1 MTDQTRAD
9 LLVAEITENL
19 IDLFSISFQ
28 HAASNDLQSM
38 LQAFLDHRFDLTFT
52 AHIAASGTILSC
64 CAHPTGGDPIP
75 LFDWHETPP
84 DKKH

>member
-1 MTDQTRAD
+1 MTDQARAA
-9 LLVAEITENL
+9 LLVTEITENRA
-19 IDLFSISFQ
+19 DLFSECCKQ
-28 HAASNDLQSM
+28 GAPHDLQSM

-52 AHIAASGTILSC
+52 ALIAASGTILSC

>member
-19 IDLFSISFQ
+19 IDLFSISCQ

-64 CAHPTGGDPIP
+64 RAHPAGGDPIP
-75 LFDWHETPP
+75 LFDWNETPP
-84 DKKH
+84 CEKH